1 MNLLD
6 DVNYSQI
13 CRYIKTS
20 YELNK
25 KYYRMSYWE
34 SRKRVIKSLIDI
46 YDNDELTDFYFTLQI
61 KNSCIDDILFN

>member
-6 DVNYSQI
+6 DINYSQI

-25 KYYRMSYWE
+25 NYYRISYWE
-34 SRKRVIKSLIDI
+34 SRKKVVKSLIDV
-46 YDNDELTDFYFTLQI
+46 YEDDELTDFYFTLQM
-61 KNSCIDDILFN
+61 KNSSIDDILFN